1 MKTIIIGKRSFI
13 SKELKK
19 IIPNSSL
26 VSVEEFIDKN
36 FKINN
41 KVNIVINS
49 FYPVSSLHNIE
60 SYENFFEKSVISL
73 SKILDR
79 IKLTSVDKIIYT
91 SSSAVYGSIIDNSH
105 QNDIFNRNL
114 YSYTKL
120 CCENLIKNF
129 SDKKINFI
137 IARVFN
143 CYDKNNS
150 FSVLNKILV
159 NKETS
164 KKIIINNKGNSIRD
178 FIHVSDVAKIYLIL
192 LKIFT
197 KVLLMLAQVKE

>member
-79 IKLTSVDKIIYT
+79 IK
-91 SSSAVYGSIIDNSH
+91 SSSVEKSIL
-105 QNDIFNRNL
+105 DIL
-114 YSYTKL
+114 Y
-120 CCENLIKNF
+120 
-129 SDKKINFI
+129 
-137 IARVFN
+137 
-143 CYDKNNS
+143 
-150 FSVLNKILV
+150 
-159 NKETS
+159 
-164 KKIIINNKGNSIRD
+164 
-178 FIHVSDVAKIYLIL
+178 
-192 LKIFT
+192 
-197 KVLLMLAQVKE
+197 